1 MSEVMTAPA
10 VTLDAEQVASLQAQ
24 IAQLE
29 PGEPYLAV
37 LADGKVFVRSTRGL
51 SQAVIRLWHKH
62 PALMIPDS
70 AGYRPEVHR
79 VSVKDL

>member
-1 MSEVMTAPA
+1 MAQA
-10 VTLDAEQVASLQAQ
+10 VTLDAEQVAALQTQ

-51 SQAVIRLWHKH
+51 SHTVVRLWLRN
-62 PALMIPDS
+62 PAMMIPDS
-70 AGYRPEVHR
+70 AGYQPEMRR
-79 VSVKDL
+79 VNVEDL